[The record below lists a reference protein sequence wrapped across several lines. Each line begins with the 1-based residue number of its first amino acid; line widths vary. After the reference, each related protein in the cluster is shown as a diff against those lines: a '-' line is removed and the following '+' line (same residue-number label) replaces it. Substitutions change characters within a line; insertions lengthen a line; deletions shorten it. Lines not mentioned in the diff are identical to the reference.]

1 MQQNLVPIETKHTY
15 CILSLRWQFLTM
27 LYVTEFSHGEKSLI
41 CHVLAEAKHMTVAVR
56 LWHIPLLFQ
65 HKPATKQMPNQIR
78 RSIWYHPFWHAHL
91 PGATF
96 QSNWGHTGPCF
107 LSSTLTAGTHT
118 HTVSWAMAQSFCKW
132 HDWNVKLS
140 VSSYICLT
148 TNGKARPQGM
158 YKTVNQKLARSD
170 FPKYARKCA
179 VTEWSIITSRRWARF
194 FARFCMRWVPSLAC
208 VHGTNEACCTCS
220 V

>member
-1 MQQNLVPIETKHTY
+1 MCWLKPNTWLWQCDCGTYRCFLNISLQQSKCQTKSEDPFDTTHSGTRTFLGQPFKPIEATRDRVFCPAH
-15 CILSLRWQFLTM
+15 WQ
-27 LYVTEFSHGEKSLI
+27 
-41 CHVLAEAKHMTVAVR
+41 R
-56 LWHIPLLFQ
+56 
-65 HKPATKQMPNQIR
+65 
-78 RSIWYHPFWHAHL
+78 
-91 PGATF
+91 
-96 QSNWGHTGPCF
+96 GP
-107 LSSTLTAGTHT
+107 T

-179 VTEWSIITSRRWARF
+179 VTKWSIITSRRWARF
-194 FARFCMRWVPSLAC
+194 FARFCMRWVPSGLRPRHQWSLLHLQRVGVQDAAG
-208 VHGTNEACCTCS
+208 HILGHRYSNHWAIFAALSLNPNTTLTS
-220 V
+220 DK

>member
-1 MQQNLVPIETKHTY
+1 MQQNPVPIETKHTY
-15 CILSLRWQFLTM
+15 CILSLRWQCLTM

-56 LWHIPLLFQ
+56 LWHIPLLFK

-78 RSIWYHPFWHAHL
+78 RSIWYHPFWHAYL

-118 HTVSWAMAQSFCKW
+118 HSV
-132 HDWNVKLS
+132 LS
-140 VSSYICLT
+140 NGPIFLQVARLKCEVEHELVHMPHNKRKSSTTRHLQDSEPEAGKVWFPQIRTQVCCHRMKHHHLT
-148 TNGKARPQGM
+148 
-158 YKTVNQKLARSD
+158 
-170 FPKYARKCA
+170 
-179 VTEWSIITSRRWARF
+179 
-194 FARFCMRWVPSLAC
+194 
-208 VHGTNEACCTCS
+208 
-220 V
+220 